1 VEGKLDMAVEKRR
14 KEKAEEEK
22 ILPFY
27 NLSLEKQI
35 NVMKAYVA
43 FYDKNK
49 KAAHYKDIASVA
61 GVHHTQASGCRKFW
75 RSLGILEEKDGVDI
89 PTKVALE
96 FVRKLEWDKEDEAWK
111 LFRNHIMNTWFV
123 TYVVMTMRLQKTMSE
138 DELINSL
145 GSAAGIHRKGP
156 HIVESLHILLELL
169 MQSRIINEDE
179 ETKKFMLNTELIEKA
194 EPLELPEK
202 EENLISI
209 VIGDERYVVAPQEL
223 KDFVKEHGKKVSS
236 KEYVIRS

>member
-1 VEGKLDMAVEKRR
+1 MTSEE
-14 KEKAEEEK
+14 KEKKAVKEERV
-22 ILPFY
+22 LPFY
-27 NLSLEKQI
+27 NLSFEKQI
-35 NVMKAYVA
+35 DVVKAYVA

-61 GVHHTQASGCRKFW
+61 EVHHTQASGCRKFW

-89 PTKVALE
+89 PTELALE
-96 FVRKLEWDKEDEAWK
+96 FVRKLEWGKEDEAWK

-123 TYVVMTMRLQKTMSE
+123 NHVAMALRLQKTMSK
-138 DELINSL
+138 DDLLNSL

-156 HIVESLHILLELL
+156 HIVDSLRILLELL
-169 MQSRIINEDE
+169 IRSRIIKEDE
-179 ETKKFMLNTELIEKA
+179 ETKKFMLNTELTKET

-202 EENLISI
+202 EENLILI
-209 VIGDERYVVAPQEL
+209 IIGDERYVMSPQEL
-223 KDFVKEHGKKVSS
+223 RDFVKEHGKKVAS